1 MDPLIKFKQES
12 EKVISHLASEL
23 KSFRTGKAS
32 PAIVEEIE
40 IEAYSQTKLRL
51 KEVAAITTL
60 DSASLLVKPFDPSI
74 LNNIEKAIL
83 KTPLGITPQVQ
94 GSQIILKF
102 PPLTE
107 EQRQKLIKFLNQT
120 IEEKRNLVRRFR
132 DESRK
137 MIKTQ
142 FTEKKITEDQRFR
155 LEKQLD
161 EETKNFMAKID
172 ELKTKKE
179 VELSSL

>member
-12 EKVISHLASEL
+12 EKVIAHLTSEL

-32 PAIVEEIE
+32 PSIVEEIQ
-40 IEAYSQTKLRL
+40 IEAYSETKLRL

-74 LNNIEKAIL
+74 LNNIEKGIL
-83 KTPLGITPQVQ
+83 RTPLGITPQVQ
-94 GSQIILKF
+94 GGQIILKF

-107 EQRQKLIKFLNQT
+107 EQRQKLIKFLNQI
-120 IEEKRNLVRRFR
+120 IEEKRNIIRRIR

-137 MIKTQ
+137 IIKTQ
-142 FTEKKITEDQRFR
+142 FEEKKITEDQRFR
-155 LEKQLD
+155 WESQLD
-161 EETKNFMAKID
+161 EEIKNFMNTID
-172 ELKTKKE
+172 QIKNKKE